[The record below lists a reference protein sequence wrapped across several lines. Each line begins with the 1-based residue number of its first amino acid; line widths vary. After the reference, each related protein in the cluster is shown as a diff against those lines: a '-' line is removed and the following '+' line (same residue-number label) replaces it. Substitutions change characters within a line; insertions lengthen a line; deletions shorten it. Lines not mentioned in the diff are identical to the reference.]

1 MGNLIQEVWAASG
14 VVGLII
20 TGLVFALGIYFK
32 KISSKNTDKT
42 NNVLSDGFTTLAGD
56 MAKNNTELINAL
68 IEQNKNNT
76 VAFLDIVKTTLKQ
89 HDIDT
94 DKEYDDKLTLRK
106 DVSYII
112 KQKIHD
118 LLNRYNADRAFI
130 LEFHNNKQNL
140 TGLPFLWFDMTFEE
154 IAKGIN
160 TIQAAW
166 KDQEASQLLP
176 VVKDINDNDGFK
188 IYSLEDLEELQHT
201 SSVLYRRLRVDRQ
214 LQEAIMVGLYDNNN
228 KIIGIFILEYEDS
241 FIPVEVLDPEDII
254 AVSASISVLL
264 DCSSVSNEYTKK

>member
-1 MGNLIQEVWAASG
+1 MGSLIQEVWAASG
-14 VVGLII
+14 MVGLII

-32 KISSKNTDKT
+32 KISAKNTDKT

-76 VAFLDIVKTTLKQ
+76 VAFLEIVKSTLKQ

-94 DKEYDDKLTLRK
+94 DKDYSDKLALRK
-106 DVSYII
+106 DVSYVI

-140 TGLPFLWFDMTFEE
+140 AGLPFLWFDMTFEE
-154 IAKGIN
+154 IAKGVN

-176 VVKDINDNDGFK
+176 VIKDINDNDGFK

-201 SSVLYRRLRVDRQ
+201 SSVLYRRLRGDRQ

-228 KIIGIFILEYEDS
+228 KMIGIFILEYEDS

-264 DCSSVSNEYTKK
+264 DCSGNK